1 MATIKDIAQRAGVSR
16 GTVDR
21 VLHNRGHVD
30 QRVAEK
36 IHQIAK
42 ELSYRP
48 NRAGQALASKG
59 RKRKIAVVM
68 PSLSN
73 PFFRDIKK
81 GMETAAEENDMELYF
96 FHYTG

>member
-48 NRAGQALASKG
+48 NRAGQALARKG

-73 PFFRDIKK
+73 TYFREIKK
-81 GMETAAEENDMELYF
+81 GMERAADANEMEI
-96 FHYTG
+96 